1 MKKLLAILFLSFLWC
16 ETSNAEDYLICDW
29 VVDEAYADVLKKY
42 PKDKKYFYIVRGDD
56 RRCEYGH
63 GLDETSGFSDCEK
76 HRKEKGIKGE
86 CKLFAIGK
94 KKILKIKIEQP
105 DCIKGNCTNGKGT
118 MTWADG
124 GKYVGQWKDGKEH
137 GKGTMTRDGGKYVG
151 EWKDNE
157 KHGLGT
163 AIYADGSIYHTGEW
177 KDDEPV
183 N

>member
-16 ETSNAEDYLICDW
+16 ESSNAEDYLICDW

-94 KKILKIKIEQP
+94 KK
-105 DCIKGNCTNGKGT
+105 
-118 MTWADG
+118 
-124 GKYVGQWKDGKEH
+124 Y
-137 GKGTMTRDGGKYVG
+137 
-151 EWKDNE
+151 
-157 KHGLGT
+157 
-163 AIYADGSIYHTGEW
+163 
-177 KDDEPV
+177 
-183 N
+183 